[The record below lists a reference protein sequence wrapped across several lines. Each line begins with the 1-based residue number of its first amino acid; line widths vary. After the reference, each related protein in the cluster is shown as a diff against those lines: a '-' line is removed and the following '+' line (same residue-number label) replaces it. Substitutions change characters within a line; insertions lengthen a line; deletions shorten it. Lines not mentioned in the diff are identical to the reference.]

1 MVIISNSAENRI
13 PVQILWFL
21 KNHLF
26 DLGRILWKCLLPVQ
40 KEKLTISKNEKNQ
53 PVPIATQ
60 GWDQGQHY
68 VFKTGGGLL
77 ILVRQ
82 NFVNIFL
89 YCSQNSQIL
98 KKVLYDFYLRGDFTK
113 FFAKR

>member
-1 MVIISNSAENRI
+1 MQKIES
-13 PVQILWFL
+13 LCKYCGFK

-26 DLGRILWKCLLPVQ
+26 NLGRILWKCLLPVQ

-60 GWDQGQHY
+60 GWDQGQHK
-68 VFKTGGGLL
+68 VFKTGGGPL

-89 YCSQNSQIL
+89 YCSQNPQIL
-98 KKVLYDFYLRGDFTK
+98 KKVLHDFYLRGDFTK
-113 FFAKR
+113 FFAQR